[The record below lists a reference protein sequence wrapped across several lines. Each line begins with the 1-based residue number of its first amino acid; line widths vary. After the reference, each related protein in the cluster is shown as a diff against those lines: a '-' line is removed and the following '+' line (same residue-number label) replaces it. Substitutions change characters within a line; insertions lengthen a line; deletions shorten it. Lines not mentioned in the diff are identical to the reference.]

1 LIQRPY
7 ENGDPRGL
15 KLIKAI
21 LRPLM
26 LRRTKDTKDK
36 EGRWLFLSF
45 FDLFFFWSKI
55 IYQKFH
61 IWWLVYVISGP
72 YLFFLQ
78 LTFKSPSANS
88 QKLSM
93 TFTMPF
99 SEDQKYRFS
108 YEVSLISIFHIFKT
122 KNEISYDDDS

>member
-1 LIQRPY
+1 
-7 ENGDPRGL
+7 
-15 KLIKAI
+15 
-21 LRPLM
+21 
-26 LRRTKDTKDK
+26 
-36 EGRWLFLSF
+36 
-45 FDLFFFWSKI
+45 
-55 IYQKFH
+55 
-61 IWWLVYVISGP
+61 VISGP

-108 YEVSLISIFHIFKT
+108 YEVSLIFIFHKFKT
-122 KNEISYDDDS
+122 KNEISYDDDSRIYFLPWWTEVHLVIRLLLPPTQNQE